1 MEENLVAVVD
11 VTKQTKK
18 MKKIFIYILFIL
30 PTIVVAQKKQ
40 TTEDDEAFKTR
51 VLETVEVDVLT
62 SLYTQSGDHA
72 AVTGGIGTEQLF
84 DSATNIDVSIP
95 LNDDDVLAIDAT
107 ISAYS
112 SASSSNL
119 NPFSSTTSGA
129 SSGGGGNGK
138 VKGTPWAASSGAS
151 KSDIWAS
158 GTFGYSHSSNDRNK
172 IYNANVS
179 FANEFDYNSFGVG
192 IGHTRLFNEQNTEIT
207 LKANAYLDAWNPRY
221 PTEIK
226 TYIITNGGLNSGFFN
241 NRKIYDING
250 VKINKNSPNAW
261 KPINTTLIKDK
272 KRNSF
277 SASFSFSQ
285 ILSKKSQISI
295 FSDVI
300 LQQGWLSNPMQRVYF
315 ADIDNFY
322 MGKKKYIPK
331 YTTRANKGVFQ
342 LADDIE
348 RLPHSRLKIPVGV
361 RYNYYINENIALRTY
376 YRYYSD
382 DWGIYSHTANIEVP
396 VKISEKYTLYPSF
409 RYYNQTQADYFAP
422 YETHL
427 STENFYTSDYDLSK
441 FTAKQFG
448 MGFKYKPDILT
459 EKHLGKLLMKYLTL
473 NYNFYQRNNKLSAH
487 ILSFGVKFIT
497 E

>member
-1 MEENLVAVVD
+1 VESQVAVVD

-18 MKKIFIYILFIL
+18 MKKVFIYILFIL
-30 PTIVVAQKKQ
+30 PTIVFAQKKQ
-40 TTEDDEAFKTR
+40 PVKDDGAFKTR
-51 VLETVEVDVLT
+51 VLETAEVDVLT

-84 DSATNIDVSIP
+84 DAATNIDVSIP
-95 LNDDDVLAIDAT
+95 LNDDDVLSIDAT
-107 ISAYS
+107 VSAYS

-119 NPFSSTTSGA
+119 NPFYSSSGA
-129 SSGGGGNGK
+129 SSGGNGK
-138 VKGTPWAASSGAS
+138 IKGTPWAASSGAS

-158 GTFGYSHSSNDRNK
+158 GNFGYSHSSNDRNK

-179 FANEFDYNSFGVG
+179 FAHEFDYNSFGVG

-226 TYIITNGGLNSGFFN
+226 TYIKTNGSLTSDFFR

-277 SASFSFSQ
+277 SASLSFSQ
-285 ILSKKSQISI
+285 ILTKKSQISL

-348 RLPHSRLKIPVGV
+348 RLPHSRLKIPIGV
-361 RYNYYINENIALRTY
+361 RYNYYINEKVTLRTY

-396 VKISEKYTLYPSF
+396 IKISDKYTLYPNF
-409 RYYNQTQADYFAP
+409 RYYNQTAAYYFAP

-427 STENFYTSDYDLSK
+427 STERFYTSDYDLSK
-441 FTAKQFG
+441 FTSKQFG
-448 MGFKYKPDILT
+448 MGFKYVPDILT
-459 EKHLGKLLMKYLTL
+459 EKHFGKFLMKYLTL
-473 NYNFYQRNNKLSAH
+473 NYNYYQRNNGLKAH
-487 ILSFGVKFIT
+487 IISFGIKFVN